1 MEFKKLFQR
10 KLNLAILLFSV
21 YVLLNCSITQT
32 QQRAL
37 QNFGE
42 TAIVM
47 SNLTSNE
54 LITMRNAT
62 IQMNMNRIRLENM
75 SKSKEEMNTNEKNGN
90 TSFQYNTDGMFR
102 ARVDNEGK
110 IETYIYNE

>member
-75 SKSKEEMNTNEKNGN
+75 SKSKEEMNTNEKKDYEQLDG
-90 TSFQYNTDGMFR
+90 SFTIPIVSIR
-102 ARVDNEGK
+102 LKAITTIRSSAK
-110 IETYIYNE
+110 